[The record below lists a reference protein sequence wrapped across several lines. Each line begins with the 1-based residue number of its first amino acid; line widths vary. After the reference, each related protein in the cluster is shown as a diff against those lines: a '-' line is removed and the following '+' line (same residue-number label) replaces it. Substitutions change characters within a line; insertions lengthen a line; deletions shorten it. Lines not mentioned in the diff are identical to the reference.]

1 MQSDTL
7 NAFVADADKPVAN
20 ADQGPLSGATLAV
33 KDIFDVEGYPT
44 GCGNPQKLADAQPAA
59 QTAPA
64 VKALLGAGARFVGKT
79 QTDELAFSLTGDN
92 VHYPQPVNP
101 RAPGRVTGGSSSGSA
116 AAVSGGLAD
125 IATGSDTGG
134 SIRAPASYCGLVGLR
149 TTHGR
154 ISLAGTMPLAP
165 SFDTFGWFAR
175 DGALYEAVANVLLGE
190 DGDRTP
196 LTRPIRLP
204 VLENL
209 IDVEAA
215 QAYSDARIFV
225 ERQTRTPIVVENF
238 GHDTDDLYWCFRNL
252 QAEEAWQCHRDWLS
266 AEDRKLGP
274 GTRQRLEFGKS
285 VSNETVASET
295 GRRDAFRSDLGE
307 VIGSDGY
314 IIMPTVPGPA
324 PLRAASFD
332 EQQAYRE
339 RALRLLCLSGL
350 AGFPQITLPLA
361 EVDGAPFGL
370 SLLGPPGRDRALIS
384 LGRMILK
391 AAARDG

>member
-1 MQSDTL
+1 MQDDTL
-7 NAFVADADKPVAN
+7 NAFVTNVDKPVAN
-20 ADQGPLSGATLAV
+20 ADSGPLSGATLAV

-44 GCGNPQKLADAQPAA
+44 GCGNPEKLAEAQPAA
-59 QTAPA
+59 ATAAA
-64 VKALLGAGARFVGKT
+64 VKELLDAGARFVGKT

-101 RAPGRVTGGSSSGSA
+101 RGPGRVTGGSSSGSA

-134 SIRAPASYCGLVGLR
+134 SIRAPASYCGLIGLR
-149 TTHGR
+149 TTHDR

-190 DGDRTP
+190 DRDQTP
-196 LTRPIRLP
+196 LTRPLRLP
-204 VLENL
+204 LLDNL
-209 IDVEAA
+209 IDVESA
-215 QAYSDARIFV
+215 QAYSEARTLV
-225 ERQTRTPIVVENF
+225 EQQTRTPMIVENF

-252 QAEEAWQCHRDWLS
+252 QAEEAWRCHRDWLS
-266 AEDRKLGP
+266 VKDRKLGP
-274 GTRQRLEFGKS
+274 GTRQRLEFGES
-285 VSNETVASET
+285 VSNETVANET
-295 GRRDAFRSDLGE
+295 ERRVTFRSDLNKM
-307 VIGSDGY
+307 IGSDGY
-314 IIMPTVPGPA
+314 IVMPTVPGPA

-350 AGFPQITLPLA
+350 SGFPQITLPLA

-370 SLLGPPGRDRALIS
+370 SLLGPPGRDRTLIS
-384 LGRMILK
+384 LGRKILK